1 MNVNSREGWK
11 WKARS
16 AHGLRGAGLVT
27 DSLTRK
33 GHAQN
38 IITFALEF
46 FGMNTSDKIKSL
58 PEASAI
64 VRGWKATGQ
73 KVVFTNGCFDLLH
86 LGHVD
91 YLEKARN
98 LGDKLVVGL
107 NTDNSV
113 SRFKGPER
121 PLQDQNSRARV
132 LASLQFVDLVVFFDE
147 DTPLNLISELVP
159 GVLVKGSDYLAENI
173 VGAEVVKRNGG
184 EVKTIDFVPGY
195 STTRIVEKIKRT

>member
-1 MNVNSREGWK
+1 M
-11 WKARS
+11 
-16 AHGLRGAGLVT
+16 
-27 DSLTRK
+27 
-33 GHAQN
+33 
-38 IITFALEF
+38 
-46 FGMNTSDKIKSL
+46 TSDKIKSL
-58 PEASAI
+58 SEATFQVKA
-64 VRGWKATGQ
+64 WKNAGQ

-91 YLEKARN
+91 YLENAKN

-132 LASLQFVDLVVFFDE
+132 MAALQFVDLVIFFDE
-147 DTPLNLISELVP
+147 DTPLHLISELVP
-159 GVLVKGSDYLAENI
+159 NVLVKGSDYLAENI
-173 VGAEVVKRNGG
+173 VGADVVKKNGG
-184 EVKTIDFVPGY
+184 VVKTIDFVPGY